1 LGLSQKF
8 FACILLSTV
17 LLEFNSF
24 AVAHVL
30 ARKGSFMAKDDND
43 VAQPSGVLNA
53 ALDVVG
59 DALARLRYGAINLV
73 IHDGKVVQIDVTER
87 KRLTD

>member
-1 LGLSQKF
+1 MV
-8 FACILLSTV
+8 T
-17 LLEFNSF
+17 
-24 AVAHVL
+24 
-30 ARKGSFMAKDDND
+30 DDNG
-43 VAQPSGVLNA
+43 VTQPSKVLNA

-59 DALARLRYGAINLV
+59 EALSRLRYGAVNLV